1 MKILNSIKFK
11 RQADVAVVVAE
22 EDQEEEVIYSN

>member
-11 RQADVAVVVAE
+11 HRADVAVVAE